1 MRSTYLG
8 KFIFFLMIRLTPRY
22 TRTDTLFPYT
32 TLFRSLATLRSV
44 LLEAEAARPAAR
56 THPRIDVR
64 SAGDLLV
71 RAGFALPVAD
81 TETLTVR
88 YRDLFGLL
96 RDLRGMAATSLLP
109 DPAALS
115 RDTLARAAALFAER
129 ADGDGRTAERFDI
142 IALTGWAPAPSQRSE
157 EQP

>member
-1 MRSTYLG
+1 MRIS
-8 KFIFFLMIRLTPRY
+8 
-22 TRTDTLFPYT
+22 DW
-32 TLFRSLATLRSV
+32 SS
-44 LLEAEAARPAAR
+44 
-56 THPRIDVR
+56 DVC
-64 SAGDLLV
+64 SSDLGDLLV

-115 RDTLARAAALFAER
+115 RDTLARAAALFAEDR
-129 ADGDGRTAERFDI
+129 KSVVWGTSVSVRLDRGGRRILQKKQKTDKNR
-142 IALTGWAPAPSQRSE
+142 SQHK
-157 EQP
+157 

>member
-1 MRSTYLG
+1 
-8 KFIFFLMIRLTPRY
+8 MIRRPPRS

-32 TLFRSLATLRSV
+32 TLVRSFLGAFLGGDSLATLRSV

-56 THPRIDVR
+56 THPRIAVR

-115 RDTLARAAALFAER
+115 RDTPIGRAHV
-129 ADGDGRTAERFDI
+129 
-142 IALTGWAPAPSQRSE
+142 
-157 EQP
+157 

>member
-1 MRSTYLG
+1 MDRDASVLDTYCHTLSLHSARPTFPCTRPLARPALRPDGLFLG
-8 KFIFFLMIRLTPRY
+8 AFLGG
-22 TRTDTLFPYT
+22 D
-32 TLFRSLATLRSV
+32 SLATLRSV

-88 YRDLFGLL
+88 YRDLVGS
-96 RDLRGMAATSLLP
+96 G
-109 DPAALS
+109 
-115 RDTLARAAALFAER
+115 
-129 ADGDGRTAERFDI
+129 
-142 IALTGWAPAPSQRSE
+142 SE
-157 EQP
+157 DHTTELQ

>member
-1 MRSTYLG
+1 
-8 KFIFFLMIRLTPRY
+8 MIRRPPRS

-32 TLFRSLATLRSV
+32 TLVRSFLGAFLGGDSLATLRSV

-88 YRDLFGLL
+88 
-96 RDLRGMAATSLLP
+96 
-109 DPAALS
+109 
-115 RDTLARAAALFAER
+115 
-129 ADGDGRTAERFDI
+129 
-142 IALTGWAPAPSQRSE
+142 SE
-157 EQP
+157 ERRVGKECVSTCRSRWSPSHSKKKQQQTYAIIKKIKKNTE